1 MERENGVPEVAYI
14 MSRFPVLTETFILYE
29 MQALEQQGVKVRLCP
44 LLREPAD
51 VMHPEALAWVEK
63 AEYRPILSWGILLVK
78 LQFLLREPV
87 AYLGTLWSLL
97 RGTWGSLNF
106 FVGGLAIF
114 PKTVHLAQSLSN
126 AGVQHVHA
134 HFANHPAAAAF
145 IIHRLTGIPYS
156 FTAHGSDLH
165 VDRHMLR
172 EKVAEAARVV
182 AISDYNKDLILS
194 ECGEQYRDK
203 VMVIHCG
210 VDTQVFQPRAART
223 REGRGRAA
231 RGRSPGAGPF
241 TILCTGTLHEVK
253 GQTYLINA
261 CQLLNERGMSFR
273 CYLVGEGPDQ
283 AALTRQV
290 EKAGLSGQ
298 VCLLGQ
304 RTRVQIA
311 ELLTAADVVVAP
323 SVPTRSG
330 RREGIPVVLMEA
342 MASGGPGVAGGI
354 SGIPEVVEHGQS
366 GLL

>member
-172 EKVAEAARVV
+172 EKVAEAACVV

-261 CQLLNERGMSFR
+261 CQLLNERGM
-273 CYLVGEGPDQ
+273 LVPPRDARALADALERLHDDPELRQRFGLAGRKKVTTAFDLGKN
-283 AALTRQV
+283 AATLTRHFTGLITPGS
-290 EKAGLSGQ
+290 AG
-298 VCLLGQ
+298 
-304 RTRVQIA
+304 R
-311 ELLTAADVVVAP
+311 LT
-323 SVPTRSG
+323 
-330 RREGIPVVLMEA
+330 EA
-342 MASGGPGVAGGI
+342 
-354 SGIPEVVEHGQS
+354 
-366 GLL
+366 L